1 MKRTLVGAGLLVAAG
16 IGSVAMAPG
25 GAAQEGEP
33 TWEQLEAHFEPNPAE
48 PGQTVTLVPDQPCT
62 FDVDDEHVSEPGEVV
77 IFLGDEEVSVEMDED
92 GFWSFEIEAPAEPGT
107 YTLTAECRNSTY
119 GEEQRW
125 CEVDDDHHAPEATE
139 GESSFDAQNISY
151 SRPVVPTWKWF
162 DCKFQYYEADLTVG
176 GDEGPSPTTTVV
188 ETPPAETPPP
198 ATPVVT
204 PPDFT
209 G

>member
-25 GAAQEGEP
+25 GAAQEGEA

-48 PGQTVTLVPDQPCT
+48 PGELVTLVPDQPCT
-62 FDVDDEHVSEPGEVV
+62 FDVDGQHVSRPGEVI
-77 IFLGDEEVSVEMDED
+77 IFLGDEEVSVDMED
-92 GFWSFEIEAPAEPGT
+92 DGSWSFEITAPEAPGT
-107 YTLTAECRNSTY
+107 YSLSAECRNSTY

-125 CEVDDDHHAPEATE
+125 CKVDDDHRAPQATE
-139 GESSFDAQNISY
+139 GESFSAQNISY
-151 SRPVVPTWKWF
+151 SAPLWKWF
-162 DCKFQYYEADLTVG
+162 DCKFQYYEAELTVG
-176 GDEGPSPTTTVV
+176 GDEVPSPTTTTPD
-188 ETPPAETPPP
+188 TPPVDTPPP